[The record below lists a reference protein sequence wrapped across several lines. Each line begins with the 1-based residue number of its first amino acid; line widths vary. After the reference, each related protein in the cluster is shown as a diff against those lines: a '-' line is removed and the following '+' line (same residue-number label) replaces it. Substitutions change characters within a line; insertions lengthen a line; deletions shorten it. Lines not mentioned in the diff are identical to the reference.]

1 MYYKSENVIEEF
13 YMNLLDQDNQDRIHI
28 PMSDVFYVR
37 EAIRVDTGVG
47 YTLDHVEWA
56 MRKEGF
62 LKPSDCYK
70 PNMKREWD
78 T

>member
-1 MYYKSENVIEEF
+1 
-13 YMNLLDQDNQDRIHI
+13 
-28 PMSDVFYVR
+28 
-37 EAIRVDTGVG
+37 
-47 YTLDHVEWA
+47 

-78 T
+78 NTWVLNYPTEA